1 MDEAI
6 TKRIKIDLREAKRYL
21 PQADESA
28 QVGFAERQF
37 RSRCRFAGLKSF
49 YSRHYCR
56 MTRLH
61 LLASCAVT
69 LGRFAG
75 FSKTFDEMGEHFM
88 PLTQENQPRTVEW
101 EKFIEACQQKLPIEV
116 REELWLAAHFKDL
129 KNVRESGLY
138 AKFEGEAEQHKKDPV
153 WQLLKQHMDVA
164 LGVRLMDNSAI
175 SGILPYET
183 AIADS
188 LVLTVKKL
196 VTAASRLVFLYT
208 KESARAILDVTE
220 RTPPSLIS
228 YRRTAFEMLRN
239 FLLSFTV
246 SKIFRQGIRT
256 RERGKTAHDENWTL
270 LEMALGEKV
279 DGIHP
284 LIREFYANPSRFDV
298 TATLKLE
305 TLPARFWSRF
315 LTFLFGQGLY
325 ETDLKEIPTR
335 FRIFERKDGSMHFV
349 RELFCNGKYRIFD
362 SDFVV
367 RNGKLYEVF
376 TDMNASVEMQ
386 VAPVENGGLSI
397 QSKNFLFHGRR
408 MPSIG
413 LTVEFKSRVE
423 RGETLKIDGQLMMSP
438 KTKFG
443 RFLAY
448 KILRRPQNLGSIHY
462 TARRRQKEEEEKGR
476 KGEEEIGFCDM

>member
-6 TKRIKIDLREAKRYL
+6 TNQIKIDLREAKRYL
-21 PQADESA
+21 PQADEAARVS
-28 QVGFAERQF
+28 FAERQF
-37 RSRCRFAGLKSF
+37 RSRCRFAELKAF
-49 YSRHYCR
+49 YSRHHCR

-88 PLTQENQPRTVEW
+88 PLTSENQPRTAEW
-101 EKFIEACQQKLPIEV
+101 QTFIKACEEKLPIEV

-138 AKFEGEAEQHKKDPV
+138 AKFESEAEQYKNDPI

-164 LGVRLMDNSAI
+164 LGVRLMDHSAI

-183 AIADS
+183 AMADS

-196 VTAASRLVFLYT
+196 VTAASKLVFLYAR
-208 KESARAILDVTE
+208 ESARAILDISE
-220 RTPPSLIS
+220 RTPESLIS
-228 YRRTAFEMLRN
+228 YRRTALEMMRN

-256 RERGKTAHDENWTL
+256 RERGKTAPDENWSL

-279 DGIHP
+279 EKINP
-284 LIREFYANPSRFDV
+284 LIRAFYANPSRFDV

-315 LTFLFGQGLY
+315 LTLLFGQGLY
-325 ETDLKEIPTR
+325 ETDLEEIPTR
-335 FRIFERKDGSMHFV
+335 FRIFERQDGSMHFV
-349 RELFCNGKYRIFD
+349 RELYCNGKYRIFD

-376 TDMNASVEMQ
+376 TDLKASVEMQ
-386 VAPVENGGLSI
+386 VEPIENGGLSI
-397 QSKNFLFHGRR
+397 MSKNFLFHGRR

-413 LTVEFKSRVE
+413 LNVEFKSRVE
-423 RGETLKIDGQLMMSP
+423 DYQTLKIDGQLIMKP

-443 RFLAY
+443 EFFAH

-462 TARRRQKEEEEKGR
+462 TARRKTV
-476 KGEEEIGFCDM
+476 

>member
-1 MDEAI
+1 MEEVI
-6 TKRIKIDLREAKRYL
+6 TNKIKIDLREAERYL
-21 PQADESA
+21 PKADTLE
-28 QVGFAERQF
+28 QTNFAERQF
-37 RSRCRFAGLKSF
+37 RSRCRFSALKEF
-49 YSRHYCR
+49 YSQNYCR

-75 FSKTFDEMGEHFM
+75 FSKTFDEMGEQFM
-88 PLTQENQPRTVEW
+88 PLNRENQPRTVEW
-101 EKFIEACQQKLPIEV
+101 EKFIEACDENLPIEV

-129 KNVRESGLY
+129 KNVRENGLY
-138 AKFEGEAEQHKKDPV
+138 AKFESEAEQYKNEPV
-153 WQLLKQHMDVA
+153 WQMLKQHMDVA

-208 KESARAILDVTE
+208 KESARAILDVSE
-220 RTPPSLIS
+220 QTPKNLIS
-228 YRRTAFEMLRN
+228 YRQTAIEMVRN

-279 DGIHP
+279 GKINP
-284 LIREFYANPSRFDV
+284 LIRAFYANPSRFNV

-325 ETDLKEIPTR
+325 ETDLQEIPTR
-335 FRIFERKDGSMHFV
+335 FRIFQRKDGSMHFV

-362 SDFVV
+362 SDFIV

-376 TDMNASVEMQ
+376 TDMKASVEMQ
-386 VAPVENGGLSI
+386 VEPIENGGLSI
-397 QSKNFLFHGRR
+397 ESKNFLFHGRR

-423 RGETLKIDGQLMMSP
+423 NNETLKIDGQLLMKP
-438 KTKFG
+438 KTRFG
-443 RFLAY
+443 RFFAH
-448 KILRRPQNLGSIHY
+448 KILRRPKNLGSIHY
-462 TARRRQKEEEEKGR
+462 TARRKTV
-476 KGEEEIGFCDM
+476 

>member
-1 MDEAI
+1 MDKSI
-6 TKRIKIDLREAKRYL
+6 IQKINLDLREAKRYL
-21 PQADESA
+21 SKADESA
-28 QVGFAERQF
+28 QMSFAERQF
-37 RSRCRFAGLKSF
+37 RSRCRFAELKAF
-49 YSRHYCR
+49 YNQNYCR

-88 PLTQENQPRTVEW
+88 PLNRENQPRTVEW
-101 EKFIEACQQKLPIEV
+101 RKFIEACREKLPIEV

-138 AKFEGEAEQHKKDPV
+138 ARFESEAAQHKSEPT
-153 WQLLKQHMDVA
+153 WQLLQQHMDVA

-208 KESARAILDVTE
+208 KESARAIIDVSE
-220 RTPPSLIS
+220 RTPENLIS
-228 YRRTAFEMLRN
+228 YRRTAFEMMRN
-239 FLLSFTV
+239 FLLSFSV

-256 RERGKTAHDENWTL
+256 RERGKTAHDGNWSL
-270 LEMALGEKV
+270 LEMALGEQVKK
-279 DGIHP
+279 INP

-315 LTFLFGQGLY
+315 LTFIFGQGLY
-325 ETDLKEIPTR
+325 ETDLEEIPAR

-349 RELFCNGKYRIFD
+349 RELYCNGKYRVFD

-367 RNGKLYEVF
+367 KNGKLYEVF
-376 TDMNASVEMQ
+376 TDLKSSIEMK
-386 VAPVENGGLSI
+386 VTPLGNGGLSI
-397 QSKNFLFHGRR
+397 RAVRYFYRGILLPDFGFD
-408 MPSIG
+408 
-413 LTVEFKSRVE
+413 VEFQSRVE
-423 RGETLKIDGQLMMSP
+423 NNQLDIIGRLKMKP
-438 KTKFG
+438 RTKAGKLF
-443 RFLAY
+443 AY
-448 KILRRPQNLGSIHY
+448 KFLKRPEDLGSIQY
-462 TARRRQKEEEEKGR
+462 LVRRK
-476 KGEEEIGFCDM
+476 

>member
-1 MDEAI
+1 MENSHAKYLHEA
-6 TKRIKIDLREAKRYL
+6 RRYL
-21 PQADESA
+21 PDADKSA
-28 QVGFAERQF
+28 QNDFAARQF
-37 RSRCRFAGLKSF
+37 RARQRFAELKDF
-49 YSRHYCR
+49 YARHYCY

-75 FSKTFDEMGEHFM
+75 FSKTFDQMGEYFM
-88 PLTQENQPRTVEW
+88 PLTRENQPRTVEW
-101 EKFIEACQQKLPIEV
+101 KNFIEACQQRLPIEV

-129 KNVRESGLY
+129 QNVRESGLY
-138 AKFEGEAEQHKKDPV
+138 AKFEREAEQHKTELI

-175 SGILPYET
+175 SGLLPYET

-208 KESARAILDVTE
+208 KESARAILDVVE
-220 RTPPSLIS
+220 QTPKDLYS
-228 YRRTAFEMLRN
+228 YRRTAFEMSRY
-239 FLLSFTV
+239 FLLSFSV
-246 SKIFRQGIRT
+246 SKIFRRGIRE
-256 RERGKTAHDENWTL
+256 RERGRKAETEDWNL
-270 LEMALGEKV
+270 LETVLGERV
-279 DGIHP
+279 TEINP

-305 TLPARFWSRF
+305 TLPAKMWSRL
-315 LTFLFGQGLY
+315 LTLLFGQGLF
-325 ETDLKEIPTR
+325 ESNLTEIPAR

-349 RELFCNGKYRIFD
+349 RELYCDGKYRVFD

-367 RNGKLYEVF
+367 ENGKLYEVF
-376 TDMNASVEMQ
+376 TDLKASIEMH
-386 VAPVENGGLSI
+386 VTPIENGGLSI
-397 QSKNFLFHGRR
+397 QGKRILFHGRA

-413 LTVEFKSRVE
+413 LTVEFQSKVE
-423 RGETLKIDGQLMMSP
+423 GEILKIDGQLSMNP
-438 KTKFG
+438 NTKFG
-443 RFLAY
+443 KVFAH

-462 TARRRQKEEEEKGR
+462 VARRKTV
-476 KGEEEIGFCDM
+476 